1 MKLFVI
7 NKSNIMLWKIVG
19 IGVVTFLV
27 LSSSFLKGAFFEQY
41 HNRVM
46 LGGFILVVTLCGL
59 LVADALK
66 TLRLQQ
72 EQNETLMG
80 TKIALVSLI
89 ELKDSYTEG
98 HSIRVRD
105 FATRFAVYLNLV
117 KRDIE
122 EIALAAELHD
132 IGKIGIP
139 DSILKKPDKL
149 SEKEFAEIKKHPALG
164 ANSIK
169 SLKGFENIAKI
180 VRHHHEKFQ
189 GTGYPDG
196 ISSMEIPV
204 GSRIINIVDAY
215 DAMLHGRAYRNAFSK
230 AEVLKIIKQEA
241 GSQFDPVM
249 VNRFLKF
256 IEKESVELLYDPVC
270 GMNVQKT
277 NKNLSIKHQNKTYY
291 FCSEICVKRFNQS
304 PEKYIYKQLI

>member
-1 MKLFVI
+1 MRLFGL

-19 IGVVTFLV
+19 IGIVTFLV
-27 LSSSFLKGAFFEQY
+27 LSSAFVNGEFYEQY
-41 HNRVM
+41 HYKVM

-72 EQNETLMG
+72 EQNDTLMG

-98 HSIRVRD
+98 HSMRVRD
-105 FATRFAVYLNLV
+105 FATRFAAYLNLAE
-117 KRDIE
+117 RDIE
-122 EIALAAELHD
+122 EITLAAELHD

-164 ANSIK
+164 ADSIK
-169 SLKGFENIAKI
+169 SLRGFENIAKI
-180 VRHHHEKFQ
+180 VKHHHEKFQ

-196 ISSMEIPV
+196 LSSKEIPV
-204 GSRIINIVDAY
+204 GSRVINIVDAY

-230 AEVLKIIKQEA
+230 AEVLKIIEQEA
-241 GSQFDPVM
+241 GNQFDPALAKA
-249 VNRFLKF
+249 FLKF

-277 NKNLSIKHQNKTYY
+277 NKNFSKNTRIKCIIFVLKYV
-291 FCSEICVKRFNQS
+291 SESLTNPRKNIFIS
-304 PEKYIYKQLI
+304 F